1 MKHFTLAELTRTSAR
16 DKKTLKPL
24 ANEPS
29 AQVVECLTALVD
41 NVLDPLRERY
51 GKPIRVTSGYRSKE
65 VNERIGGAPTSQHTK
80 GEAVDFVCDD
90 MKAAFEIIC
99 TTLPFDQLIWERGDD
114 RQPQWIHVSFKRGG
128 KNRGEVL
135 RYNGKSYKPF

>member
-16 DKKTLKPL
+16 DKKTFKPL
-24 ANEPS
+24 ANEPN

-41 NVLDPLRERY
+41 NVIDPLREHY

-65 VNERIGGAPTSQHTK
+65 VNERVGGAPTSQHTK
-80 GEAVDFVCDD
+80 GEAVDFVCED
-90 MKAAFEIIC
+90 MKATFEIIR
-99 TTLPFDQLIWERGDD
+99 TTLPFDQLIWEKGDNK
-114 RQPQWIHVSFKRGG
+114 QPQWIHVSFKKAG

-135 RYNGKSYKPF
+135 RYNGKTYKPF

>member
-1 MKHFTLAELTRTSAR
+1 MRYFNLTELTRTSVS
-16 DKKTLKPL
+16 
-24 ANEPS
+24 ANNTPEAS
-29 AQVVECLTALVD
+29 AVDNLIALVD

-65 VNERIGGAPTSQHTK
+65 VNKRIGGAPTSQHTK

-90 MKAAFEIIC
+90 MKTAFEIIR
-99 TTLPFDQLIWERGDD
+99 TTLPFDQLIWEKGDS

>member
-1 MKHFTLAELTRTSAR
+1 MRYFNLTELTRTSVS
-16 DKKTLKPL
+16 
-24 ANEPS
+24 ANNTPEAS
-29 AQVVECLTALVD
+29 AVDNLIALVD

-65 VNERIGGAPTSQHTK
+65 VNKRIGGAPTSQHTK

-90 MKAAFEIIC
+90 MKTAFEIIR
-99 TTLPFDQLIWERGDD
+99 TTLPFDQLIWEKGDS
-114 RQPQWIHVSFKRGG
+114 RQPQWIHVSFRRNGH
-128 KNRGEVL
+128 NRKEVL

>member
-1 MKHFTLAELTRTSAR
+1 MRYFNLTELTRTSVS
-16 DKKTLKPL
+16 
-24 ANEPS
+24 ANNTPEAS
-29 AQVVECLTALVD
+29 AVDNLIALVD

-65 VNERIGGAPTSQHTK
+65 VNERVGGAPTSQHTK

-90 MKAAFEIIC
+90 MKAAFEIIR
-99 TTLPFDQLIWERGDD
+99 TTLPFDQLIWEKGDSK
-114 RQPQWIHVSFKRGG
+114 QPQWIHISFKKAG

-135 RYNGKSYKPF
+135 RYNGKNYKPF